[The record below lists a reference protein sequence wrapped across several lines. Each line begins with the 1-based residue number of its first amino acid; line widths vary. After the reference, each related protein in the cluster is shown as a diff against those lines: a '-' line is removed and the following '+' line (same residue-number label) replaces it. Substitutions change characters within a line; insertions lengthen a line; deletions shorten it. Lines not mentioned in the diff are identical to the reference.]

1 MTAGAY
7 VLGEMPYPA
16 VERLLAAPER
26 SVAILPAGSV
36 EAHGPHLPL
45 DTDTLISTEIAKA
58 AADKLAAAGYIAVRF
73 PALAYGVTDWAL
85 GFAGTTSI
93 AANVIEGLVLQAC
106 LGAHA
111 AGFDR
116 IVLTNAHL
124 EPGHIATLRTVAKK
138 FEAETGRPLLFV
150 DKTRRRQAQRLT
162 AEFQSGSCHAGQYE
176 TSLILAIAPELV
188 DRDAAAALPA
198 VTVALHEKIA
208 AGAQNFAECGLDQA
222 YCGDPA
228 AASAEEG
235 RASLDV
241 LSDMV
246 LEAVSASFDGE
257 D

>member
-1 MTAGAY
+1 MSAGAH
-7 VLGEMPYPA
+7 VLGELPYPA
-16 VERLLAAPER
+16 VEALLAAKER
-26 SVAILPAGSV
+26 SVAIIPAGSV

-45 DTDTLISTEIAKA
+45 DTDTLISTAIAKS
-58 AADKLAAAGYIAVRF
+58 AADKLAEAGYIAVRF

-93 AANVIEGLVLQAC
+93 GAEVIEGLVLQAC
-106 LGAHA
+106 MGAHT

-116 IVLTNAHL
+116 VVLTNAHL
-124 EPGHIATLRTVAKK
+124 EPGHIATLRNVAKR
-138 FEAETGRPLLFV
+138 FEAETQQALLFV

-188 DRDAAAALPA
+188 DHAAAASLPA

-208 AGAQNFAECGLDQA
+208 AGAQNFAECGLDRA

-228 AASAEEG
+228 AATAEEG
-235 RASLDV
+235 HASLDV

-246 LEAVSASFDGE
+246 LEAVNASFDAEG
-257 D
+257 